1 MRLFL
6 MYVCICKGITQKE
19 IQSAVEAGASL
30 RDIRKSMGV
39 ASECGSCGQCA
50 KRLVKQT
57 QDEMRM
63 MDSLSYAV

>member
-1 MRLFL
+1 
-6 MYVCICKGITQKE
+6 MYVCICKGITQRE

-30 RDIRKSMGV
+30 RDIRQSMGV

-57 QDEMRM
+57 QADMRM
-63 MDSLSYAV
+63 MDSLSYAI

>member
-1 MRLFL
+1 
-6 MYVCICKGITQKE
+6 MYVCICKGITQRE

-30 RDIRKSMGV
+30 RDIRKTMGV

-57 QDEMRM
+57 QANMSM
-63 MDSLSYAV
+63 MDSLSYAI